1 MKVSVVTVCLNSEAT
16 IEDTIRSVV
25 AQRGVDIEYIVIDGV
40 SKDSTL
46 QILDRYRDHVDVLV
60 SEPDKGLYDAM
71 NKGLA
76 RATGDVVGFLN
87 SDDMFADPDALA
99 TLISAMQRDGSDC
112 VFADVDLIDEND
124 QIARVYSAANF
135 HPSKFERAYAVPH
148 PSFYARTEM
157 VREAGGFRPSFK
169 IASDFELMIKLMR
182 VRGVRWTYVRRT
194 VVRMRLGGVST
205 RGLKSY
211 RISSGELIQAIE
223 DNGLKANRLAVHGR
237 IFRKG
242 LETLHGKFRRIV
254 GRQTPAVANQ
264 P

>member
-16 IEDTIRSVV
+16 IEDTIRSVA
-25 AQRGVDIEYIVIDGV
+25 AQEGVEIEYIVIDGG

-46 QILDRYRDHVDVLV
+46 EIVDRYRDQVSVLV

-76 RATGDVVGFLN
+76 RATGEVVGFLN

-99 TLISAMQRDGSDC
+99 SLIRAMVKDGSDC
-112 VFADVDLIDEND
+112 VFADIDLIDETG
-124 QIARVYSAANF
+124 QVARVYSAANF

-157 VREAGGFRPSFK
+157 VRDAGGFRPSFK

-182 VRGVRWTYVRRT
+182 VRGVRWTYLPRT
-194 VVRMRLGGVST
+194 VVKMRMGGVST

-223 DNGLKANRLAVHGR
+223 DNGLKANRLAVHSR
-237 IFRKG
+237 IVRKG
-242 LETLHGKFRRIV
+242 METLHGKFRRV
-254 GRQTPAVANQ
+254 FAS
-264 P
+264 